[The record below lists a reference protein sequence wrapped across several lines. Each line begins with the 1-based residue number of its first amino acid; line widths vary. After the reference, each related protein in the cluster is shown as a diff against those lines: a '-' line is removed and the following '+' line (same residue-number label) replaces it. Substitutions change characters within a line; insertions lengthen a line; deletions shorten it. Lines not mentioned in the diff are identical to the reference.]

1 MKKSVITGLTGMVIM
16 ASVFSCRE
24 QGGDQP
30 METKSSDPRIISLSG
45 MLTEVLWDLGYG
57 ADIVGVDVT
66 STFPESVA
74 DIPNL
79 GHISRLNA
87 EGILGLKPDIIF
99 LESAQG
105 LPDPVRQAKNAGVRV
120 VSIPTTH
127 YLNNA
132 VTAAAAISREL
143 KTDPELLKN
152 LALTVSNDSLRLNQA
167 LMGTEVSPKVLF
179 IYARGAG
186 RLMAAGKNTP
196 AAAIIEK
203 AGGQNA
209 IHSFED
215 YRALTPESLVEAAPD
230 AILMFETGLASL
242 DGVEGLRQI
251 PGIAQTPAFKNGKII
266 AMDGQYLTAFG
277 PRAAKAAADL
287 ALKLRGE

>member
-1 MKKSVITGLTGMVIM
+1 MKKSVINGLIGIVIM

-24 QGGDQP
+24 QIGDRP
-30 METKSSDPRIISLSG
+30 VETKPSGPRIISLSG
-45 MLTEVLWDLGYG
+45 MLTEVLYDLGYG
-57 ADIVGVDVT
+57 PDIVGVDAT
-66 STFPESVA
+66 STFPGSVT

-87 EGILGLKPDIIF
+87 EGILSVKPDIIF

-105 LPDPVRQAKNAGVRV
+105 LPDPVKQAKNAGVKV
-120 VSIPTTH
+120 ISIPATH

-132 VTAAAAISREL
+132 VTAAAVIAQEL
-143 KTDPELLKN
+143 QTDPGLLKN

-167 LMGTEVSPKVLF
+167 LMGMAFSPKVLF

-230 AILMFETGLASL
+230 IILMFETGLASL
-242 DGVEGLRQI
+242 DGEEGLRQI

-277 PRAAKAAADL
+277 PRAAKAATEL